1 MKLNLDVF
9 EGPLDLLL
17 YLIRKNN
24 LEISKISLTEI
35 TAQYLNYLEAAK
47 ELNVDLASDF
57 LYMAAELTHLKSR
70 ALLPH
75 DEMEQAQEDDEA
87 SRLVERLKVYQY
99 FKTLAMRLEKRPL
112 LYRDAFK
119 KGTWNFVDKVSPED
133 KDPAQ
138 DSTLKSFD
146 VNPYDLVKAFCEI
159 LKRLPKRTRDHHVT
173 GERVSVMERIYE
185 ILDELKKADSLRFEE
200 LFRGSYDRSE
210 CIVTFLAILE
220 MTKLGF
226 LKVYQTEIFGPIR
239 LQRKI
244 ENIETT
250 EMQKGLEKEITYQ

>member
-17 YLIRKNN
+17 YLIKRNN
-24 LEISKISLTEI
+24 LDISKISLSMV
-35 TAQYLNYLEAAK
+35 TAQYLTYLETMK

-70 ALLPH
+70 ALLPQ
-75 DEMEQAQEDDEA
+75 DETEQAQEDDEA
-87 SRLVERLKVYQY
+87 SRLVERLKVYRH
-99 FKTLAMRLEKRPL
+99 FKNLAMRLQKRPL
-112 LYRDAFK
+112 LYRDVFK
-119 KGTWNFVDKVSPED
+119 KGTWNFSDKLFEEDRDPSQNSP
-133 KDPAQ
+133 
-138 DSTLKSFD
+138 LKNFE
-146 VNPYDLVKAFCEI
+146 VNTYDLVKAFHEI

-173 GERVSVMERIYE
+173 GERVSIMERIYE

-200 LFRGSYDRSE
+200 LFRGSYDRAE

-226 LKVYQTEIFGPIR
+226 LKVFQTEIFGPIR

-244 ENIETT
+244 ENIEAD
-250 EMQKGLEKEITYQ
+250 EVSKELAKEITYQ